1 MTRRKRKWWNKKHS
15 GDENKI
21 VIQNRYCLKLETRNL
36 KLLFLLCLLSA
47 LPLHALDRNAFSITQ
62 YDLKAQIDP
71 ATHGFAATG
80 KVVLRNDSDQPQ
92 HNAVLQIS
100 SSLDWK
106 SIQLNGKP
114 LLHVTHSFVSD
125 VDHTGELSEAVLT
138 FPQNIAPQGTV
149 ELEISYAG
157 AIDKSTTR
165 MEQAGASKD
174 VAAAN
179 DWDGIAGGFSAVRG
193 IGFVAWYPVA
203 TDAVSISDGSSY
215 SLVLQKWKNR
225 ESSAQF
231 KLEACTPTAKPGE
244 QLMVF
249 GASVQTLA
257 RQPAARQNSAAVS
270 CTAFP
275 AVTLGFTTPS
285 FTLGALARRDMA
297 AEGVNATIVYPAD
310 QAQAAADYAAL
321 MKPVQTLVNKWFG
334 NSKRGVLVI
343 ALPDAHDTPW
353 ESGEALFTPVKRGA
367 KSAALSLAHQFTHAA
382 FPSPRVWV
390 YEGAAHFAQAL
401 ASESQENRAAALDYM
416 AQQLPTLIDDEKENV
431 EIALHAHPRPVSIT
445 FTSLVAGNDEVLYRS
460 KAMYVSWMLRDMLG
474 DSVLQHALAKY
485 QATEDTDPAY
495 LQHLL
500 ESEAKA
506 TGVTTD
512 LQSFFN
518 DWVYHDRGL
527 PDFRVA
533 STYAKPLLN
542 SGAASG
548 FLVTVTIENLGDAG
562 AEVPVTLSGAN
573 KEKIT
578 KRLWVPGAA
587 KVSVRITTQNQ
598 PQSVAINDGSV
609 PESDTTNNSANVNI
623 EVDSTNR

>member
-1 MTRRKRKWWNKKHS
+1 MRRSFKFRVS
-15 GDENKI
+15 SFGFRI
-21 VIQNRYCLKLETRNL
+21 TSFA
-36 KLLFLLCLLSA
+36 FLLLCA
-47 LPLHALDRNAFSITQ
+47 LRLHALDRNAFSITQ

-106 SIQLNGKP
+106 SIELNGKP

-157 AIDKSTTR
+157 AIDKSTAR

-179 DWDGIAGGFSAVRG
+179 DWDEIAGSFSAVRG

-257 RQPAARQNSAAVS
+257 RQPAARQNSAAIG
-270 CTAFP
+270 CAAFP
-275 AVTLGFTTPS
+275 AVILGFTTPS
-285 FTLGALARRDMA
+285 FALGALARRDMA

-310 QAQAAADYAAL
+310 QAQAAADY
-321 MKPVQTLVNKWFG
+321 
-334 NSKRGVLVI
+334 
-343 ALPDAHDTPW
+343 
-353 ESGEALFTPVKRGA
+353 
-367 KSAALSLAHQFTHAA
+367 
-382 FPSPRVWV
+382 
-390 YEGAAHFAQAL
+390 
-401 ASESQENRAAALDYM
+401 
-416 AQQLPTLIDDEKENV
+416 
-431 EIALHAHPRPVSIT
+431 
-445 FTSLVAGNDEVLYRS
+445 
-460 KAMYVSWMLRDMLG
+460 
-474 DSVLQHALAKY
+474 
-485 QATEDTDPAY
+485 
-495 LQHLL
+495 
-500 ESEAKA
+500 
-506 TGVTTD
+506 
-512 LQSFFN
+512 
-518 DWVYHDRGL
+518 
-527 PDFRVA
+527 
-533 STYAKPLLN
+533 
-542 SGAASG
+542 
-548 FLVTVTIENLGDAG
+548 
-562 AEVPVTLSGAN
+562 
-573 KEKIT
+573 
-578 KRLWVPGAA
+578 
-587 KVSVRITTQNQ
+587 
-598 PQSVAINDGSV
+598 
-609 PESDTTNNSANVNI
+609 
-623 EVDSTNR
+623 